1 MFTLSWI
8 GKTFNLTKSDIQSDS
23 SIEAKKHV
31 GIYDAKLYLGVPDH
45 STTSFA
51 HALLKSFVT
60 VKLSKLSTAKRLFL
74 NNR

>member
-1 MFTLSWI
+1 ML
-8 GKTFNLTKSDIQSDS
+8 
-23 SIEAKKHV
+23 V
-31 GIYDAKLYLGVPDH
+31 GIYEAKLYLGVPDH